1 MWAAF
6 KALGWGGKA
15 LVLAAI
21 LAILASCYYVG
32 LDRGKN
38 ISKVE
43 IAKYE
48 GKIKTLEAERNAAQA
63 KIDVRYVTQ
72 YKDRIQYVD
81 RVVTKTRTVVEQS
94 VPEQFTLSKGW
105 IYAYNQSVRGLDVDP
120 AKASDATPSTVTE
133 MRALADTIVPNN
145 GVFLSNKAQLESLQD
160 WIRATNEEARKINE
174 GRSTR

>member
-6 KALGWGGKA
+6 KALSWGGKA

-43 IAKYE
+43 IQRYQTEKQ
-48 GKIKTLEAERNAAQA
+48 KLIAERNAAQA
-63 KIDVRYVTQ
+63 KIDIRYVTE
-72 YKDRIQYVD
+72 YKDRVQYVD

-94 VPEQFTLSKGW
+94 VPEQFTLSRGW
-105 IYAYNQSVRGLDVDP
+105 IYAYNQSILGLDVDP
-120 AKASDATPSTVTE
+120 AKASDATPSTTSE

-145 GVFLSNKAQLESLQD
+145 GIYLSTKAQLEALQA
-160 WIRATNEEARKINE
+160 WIRATNEKAHEINSN
-174 GRSTR
+174 R